1 MPKEDILE
9 RLESI
14 LEIFARMD
22 GYLKVDDGGGSIEQH
37 LIYPDSKAL
46 PIHFIKFSDDG
57 SLID

>member
-22 GYLKVDDGGGSIEQH
+22 GYLKVDDDGRSIEQE
-37 LIYPDSKAL
+37 LINPYS
-46 PIHFIKFSDDG
+46 HN
-57 SLID
+57 